1 MAEYIKTI
9 KTKPAF
15 AWAGLGVV
23 GVLFALVLVAL

>member
-9 KTKPAF
+9 QTKPAF

-23 GVLFALVLVAL
+23 GLLFALILIVL